1 MTAHEQK
8 KAIED
13 RTVNGVGFV
22 QFDKM
27 RIKVKVIDSRKSF
40 GRDDVLITPVAG
52 DGEQWVDLTRLMIV

>member
-52 DGEQWVDLTRLMIV
+52 DGEQWVDLTRLMIA

>member
-27 RIKVKVIDSRKSF
+27 RIKVKVLDARKSF

-52 DGEQWVDLTRLMIV
+52 DGEQWVDLTRVFSN

>member
-1 MTAHEQK
+1 MTAQEQR

-13 RTVNGVGFV
+13 RTVNGEGFV

-40 GRDDVLITPVAG
+40 GRDDVLITPVSG
-52 DGEQWVDLTRLMIV
+52 DGEQWIDLTRLRNQ